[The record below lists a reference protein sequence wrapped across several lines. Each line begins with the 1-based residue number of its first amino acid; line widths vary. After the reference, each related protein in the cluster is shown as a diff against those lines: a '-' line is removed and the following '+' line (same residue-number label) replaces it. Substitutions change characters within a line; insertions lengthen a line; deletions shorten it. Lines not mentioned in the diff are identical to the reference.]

1 MGLVT
6 LWCVA
11 SSWARDQTV
20 SLALQG
26 KFLTIGLPGKL
37 LRSLLKNE
45 QILSYILLLYQF
57 LALYPEKAVAPT
69 PVLLPEKSHGRRS
82 LVGCSPRGRKESDT
96 TERLYLA
103 FEKQLNFG

>member
-1 MGLVT
+1 M
-6 LWCVA
+6 
-11 SSWARDQTV
+11 

-57 LALYPEKAVAPT
+57 LALYPEKAMAPNSST
-69 PVLLPEKSHGRRS
+69 LAWKKSHGWRN
-82 LVGCSPRGRKESDT
+82 LVGCSPWGC
-96 TERLYLA
+96 
-103 FEKQLNFG
+103 